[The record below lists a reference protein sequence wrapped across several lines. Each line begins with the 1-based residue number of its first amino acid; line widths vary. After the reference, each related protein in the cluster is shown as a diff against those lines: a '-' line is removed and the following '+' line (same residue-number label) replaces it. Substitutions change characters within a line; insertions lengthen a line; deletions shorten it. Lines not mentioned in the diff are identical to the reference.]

1 MAVLSKGSL
10 FDPILVKDLITKVKG
25 KSSLAR
31 LSNMTPIS
39 FVGNKEFIFNM
50 DSEIDIVAE
59 SGQKKNGG
67 ATLTPVTIVPI
78 KFVYGMRVT
87 DEFLYAAEEEQIA
100 ILEAFN
106 DGFSKKVASGLD
118 QAAFHG
124 INPSTGVASTVI
136 GDNHFDKVVTQ
147 TVTYDASTVDANIEA
162 AIALVE
168 GSDGEVSGMAIS
180 PAVRSA
186 LAALTNSAGDKRYPE
201 FAFGGQPN
209 YLGTNALDINKTVSV
224 GSVDQAIV
232 GNFAGMFK
240 WGYAKEIPTEV
251 IKYGDP
257 DGQGDLKRQNQ
268 VFIRAE
274 VYLGWGI
281 LDAGSFAR
289 IIPA

>member
-1 MAVLSKGSL
+1 MGTLSKDTL
-10 FDPILVKDLITKVKG
+10 FDPKLVNDLITKVKG

-31 LSNMTPIS
+31 LSAMVPVS
-39 FVGNKEFIFNM
+39 FNGNKEFIFSM

-59 SGQKKNGG
+59 NGQKKNGG
-67 ATLTPVTIVPI
+67 ATITPVTIVPI
-78 KFVYGMRVT
+78 KFVYGMRVS
-87 DEFLYAAEEEQIA
+87 DEFMYAAEEEQIP

-106 DGFSKKVASGLD
+106 DGFAKKIASGLD

-124 INPSTGVASTVI
+124 INPSTGAASAVI

-147 TVTYDASTVDANIEA
+147 TVTYSADTVDANLEA
-162 AIALVE
+162 AIAAVE
-168 GSDGEVSGMAIS
+168 GADGAVSGMAIS
-180 PAVRSA
+180 PAARTA

-201 FAFGGQPN
+201 FAFGGQPTS
-209 YLGTNALDINKTVSV
+209 LGSNALDINKTVSV
-224 GSVDQAIV
+224 GNIDQAIV
-232 GNFAGMFK
+232 GDFANMFK

-251 IKYGDP
+251 IQYGDP

-289 IIPA
+289 VVTG

>member
-1 MAVLSKGSL
+1 MGTLSKDTL
-10 FDPILVKDLITKVKG
+10 FDPKLVNDLITKVKG

-31 LSNMTPIS
+31 LSAMVPVS
-39 FVGNKEFIFNM
+39 FNGNKEFIFSM

-59 SGQKKNGG
+59 NGQKKNGG
-67 ATLTPVTIVPI
+67 ATITPVTIVPI
-78 KFVYGMRVT
+78 KFVYGMRVS
-87 DEFLYAAEEEQIA
+87 DEFMYAAEEEQVP

-106 DGFSKKVASGLD
+106 DGFAKKIASGLD

-124 INPSTGVASTVI
+124 INPSTGAASAVI

-147 TVTYDASTVDANIEA
+147 TVTYSADTVDANLEA
-162 AIALVE
+162 AIAAVE
-168 GSDGEVSGMAIS
+168 GADGAVSGMAIS
-180 PAVRSA
+180 PAARTA

-201 FAFGGQPN
+201 FAFGGQPTS
-209 YLGTNALDINKTVSV
+209 LGSNALDINKTVSV
-224 GSVDQAIV
+224 GNIDQAIV
-232 GNFAGMFK
+232 GDFANMFK

-251 IKYGDP
+251 IQYGDP

-289 IIPA
+289 VVTG

>member
-1 MAVLSKGSL
+1 MGTLSKATL
-10 FDPILVKDLITKVKG
+10 FDPTLVNDLISKVKG

-31 LSNMTPIS
+31 LSAMVPVS
-39 FVGNKEFIFNM
+39 FNGNKEFIFNM

-59 SGQKKNGG
+59 NGQKKDGG
-67 ATLTPVTIVPI
+67 ATITPVTIVPI
-78 KFVYGMRVT
+78 KFVYGMRVS
-87 DEFLYAAEEEQIA
+87 DEFVYAAEEDQIP

-106 DGFSKKVASGLD
+106 DGFAKKIATGLD

-124 INPSTGVASTVI
+124 INPSTGAASAVI

-147 TVTYDASTVDANIEA
+147 TVTYSAATVDANLEA
-162 AIALVE
+162 AIAAVE
-168 GSDGEVSGMAIS
+168 GADGAVSGMAIS
-180 PAVRSA
+180 PAARTA

-201 FAFGGQPN
+201 FAFGGQPTS
-209 YLGTNALDINKTVSV
+209 LGSNALDINKTVSV
-224 GSVDQAIV
+224 GNVDQAIV
-232 GNFAGMFK
+232 GDFANMFK

-251 IKYGDP
+251 IQYGDP

-274 VYLGWGI
+274 VYLGWAI

-289 IIPA
+289 VVTG

>member
-1 MAVLSKGSL
+1 MGTLSKATL
-10 FDPILVKDLITKVKG
+10 FDATLVNDLISKVKG

-31 LSNMTPIS
+31 LSAMVPVS
-39 FVGNKEFIFNM
+39 FNGNKEFIFNM

-59 SGQKKNGG
+59 NGQKKDGG
-67 ATLTPVTIVPI
+67 ATITPVTIVPI
-78 KFVYGMRVT
+78 KFVYGMRVS
-87 DEFLYAAEEEQIA
+87 DEFIYAAEEDQIP

-106 DGFSKKVASGLD
+106 DGFAKKIATGLD

-124 INPSTGVASTVI
+124 INPSTGAASAVI

-147 TVTYDASTVDANIEA
+147 TVTYSAATVDANLEA
-162 AIALVE
+162 AIAAVE
-168 GSDGEVSGMAIS
+168 GADGAVSGMAIS
-180 PAVRSA
+180 PAARTA

-201 FAFGGQPN
+201 FAFGGQPTS
-209 YLGTNALDINKTVSV
+209 LGSNALDINKTVSV
-224 GSVDQAIV
+224 GNVDQAIV
-232 GNFAGMFK
+232 GDFANMFK

-251 IKYGDP
+251 IQYGDP

-274 VYLGWGI
+274 VYLGWAI

-289 IIPA
+289 VVTG